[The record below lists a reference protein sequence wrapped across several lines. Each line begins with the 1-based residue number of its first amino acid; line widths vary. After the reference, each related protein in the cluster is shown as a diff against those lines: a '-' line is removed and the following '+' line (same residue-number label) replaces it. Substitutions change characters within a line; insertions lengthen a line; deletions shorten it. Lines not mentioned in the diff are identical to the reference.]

1 MIYNICFGA
10 MCVGIDTTHMRLTPG
25 QIDLRF
31 SLTKV
36 TCLSGSDILRYLEIE
51 PQVQAQ
57 WTLFAKGDPRTL
69 RLAITQEG

>member
-1 MIYNICFGA
+1 MICNICFGA

>member
-1 MIYNICFGA
+1 
-10 MCVGIDTTHMRLTPG
+10 MCVAVDTTHMRLAPG
-25 QIDLRF
+25 QIDLKF
-31 SLTKV
+31 VLTRIA
-36 TCLSGSDILRYLEIE
+36 CLSGSNILRYLEIE